1 MEDEKTKIFIEKAK
15 KIHGNKYDYTKTKY
29 VNSQTKVCIIC
40 PEHGEFWQTPN
51 VHLDKHGCAKCRDKK
66 ISEENRYTTEQ
77 FIEKAKTIHGDKY
90 DYSKVVYCGNEIKV
104 CIMCPEH
111 GEFWQTP
118 HSHLSGRGCKKCGVE
133 ERTKKRTLS
142 TEEFIKRAKEIH
154 GDKYDYSK
162 TEYININ
169 EKVCIICHEK
179 DEFGVEHGKFWQRA
193 EDHLKGF
200 GCRKCSKMYMDT
212 ETFINRSKMIHENK
226 YDYTKTKYVNRQ
238 TKVCIICPE
247 HGEFWQD
254 VSHHMNGH
262 GCPKC
267 NQSVL
272 ENDIIKLL
280 ENNNIEYLYNKRY
293 KFLNNLQLDFYI
305 PKFKV
310 AIECQ
315 GIQHFKSIDY
325 FGGEKRFQKTFDND
339 EKKLKLC
346 EKTGIKLFY
355 YSNLHIKYPYKVFEN
370 KEDLLKNILNEA

>member
-1 MEDEKTKIFIEKAK
+1 MEDEKTKIFIEKALA
-15 KIHGNKYDYTKTKY
+15 IHGNKYDYTKTKY

-66 ISEENRYTTEQ
+66 ISKENRYTTEQ

-90 DYSKVVYCGNEIKV
+90 DYSKVEYCGNATKV
-104 CIMCPEH
+104 CIICPEH

-118 HSHLSGRGCKKCGVE
+118 HSHLNGRGCKKCGVKQRSKLKTFTTE
-133 ERTKKRTLS
+133 QFIEKAKKV
-142 TEEFIKRAKEIH
+142 H
-154 GDKYDYSK
+154 GDKYDYSRV
-162 TEYININ
+162 EYININ

-179 DEFGVEHGKFWQRA
+179 DKYGIEHGEFWQRA
-193 EDHLKGF
+193 EDHLNGF
-200 GCRKCSKMYMDT
+200 GCRMCSKTYLNT
-212 ETFINRSKMIHENK
+212 EIFVNRSKIIHNNK

-254 VSHHMNGH
+254 VSHHLNGH

-272 ENDIIKLL
+272 EKDIIKLL
-280 ENNNIEYLYNKRY
+280 ENNNIEYDYNKRY

-315 GIQHFKSIDY
+315 GIQHFKPIDY
-325 FGGEKRFQKTFDND
+325 FGGEKCFQKRFDND
-339 EKKLKLC
+339 ENKLKLC
-346 EKTGIKLFY
+346 EKAGIKLFY

-370 KEDLLKNILNEA
+370 KEELLKNILNET